1 LLKAPFRAEEEY
13 CLRYGGNFMETKIYN
28 QEGQEA
34 GTVKLAEKFFN
45 LSWNSDLVHQVVE
58 SMRSNQRTP
67 IAHAKGRGEV
77 RGGGKKPWRQ
87 KGTGRARHGS
97 IRSPLWKGGGVT
109 HGPTKEKNYSKKI
122 NKKMKRKALLVSLSQ
137 KLRDKEIL
145 ILDKLELKEAKTKE
159 AAQVFKNLSQ
169 IKDFE
174 NINKKKTLVALA
186 KKDEK
191 TSRALRN
198 LPKVNIEEARN
209 LNALDILSFKYLVIL
224 QDGLKTLER

>member
-1 LLKAPFRAEEEY
+1 
-13 CLRYGGNFMETKIYN
+13 
-28 QEGQEA
+28 
-34 GTVKLAEKFFN
+34 
-45 LSWNSDLVHQVVE
+45 
-58 SMRSNQRTP
+58 
-67 IAHAKGRGEV
+67 
-77 RGGGKKPWRQ
+77 
-87 KGTGRARHGS
+87 
-97 IRSPLWKGGGVT
+97 
-109 HGPTKEKNYSKKI
+109 
-122 NKKMKRKALLVSLSQ
+122 MKRKALLVSLSQ